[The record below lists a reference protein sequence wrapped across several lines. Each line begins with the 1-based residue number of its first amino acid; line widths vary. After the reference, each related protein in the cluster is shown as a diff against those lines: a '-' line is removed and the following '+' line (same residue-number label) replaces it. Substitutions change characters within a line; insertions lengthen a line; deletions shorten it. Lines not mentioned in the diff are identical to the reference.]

1 MLVPYRPLAPVS
13 RSRFGST
20 ARIASIA
27 GGRRTLPDPPPEKV
41 ERLLSR
47 QLEGDSASLERVAS
61 RLQAF
66 GRHFR
71 AQLIQQATGNIY
83 FAADESQESSGTQLE
98 TLLTPFVKGDF
109 KLMTV
114 PELRKFCTSQGLRKV
129 SKLKRAELLKLVAE
143 NQLQPPPLPPNKV
156 IKKLKR
162 TELESIVSYF
172 VTNAL

>member
-1 MLVPYRPLAPVS
+1 MSRRRLSDQFRDQLGSLGESLAKHTRSLEGHLERQGVS
-13 RSRFGST
+13 LLDRQKE
-20 ARIASIA
+20 
-27 GGRRTLPDPPPEKV
+27 LEK
-41 ERLLSR
+41 EQRHLLS
-47 QLEGDSASLERVAS
+47 GVS
-61 RLQAF
+61 
-66 GRHFR
+66 
-71 AQLIQQATGNIY
+71 
-83 FAADESQESSGTQLE
+83 DEDAQLE

>member
-1 MLVPYRPLAPVS
+1 MSRRRLSEQFRDQLGSLGESLAKHTRSLEGHLERQGVS
-13 RSRFGST
+13 LLDRQKE
-20 ARIASIA
+20 
-27 GGRRTLPDPPPEKV
+27 LEK
-41 ERLLSR
+41 EQRHLLS
-47 QLEGDSASLERVAS
+47 GVS
-61 RLQAF
+61 
-66 GRHFR
+66 
-71 AQLIQQATGNIY
+71 
-83 FAADESQESSGTQLE
+83 DEDAQLE

>member
-1 MLVPYRPLAPVS
+1 MSRRRLSAQFRDQLGSLGETLAKHTRSLEGHLERQGVS
-13 RSRFGST
+13 LLDRQKE
-20 ARIASIA
+20 
-27 GGRRTLPDPPPEKV
+27 LEK
-41 ERLLSR
+41 EQRHLLS
-47 QLEGDSASLERVAS
+47 GVS
-61 RLQAF
+61 
-66 GRHFR
+66 
-71 AQLIQQATGNIY
+71 
-83 FAADESQESSGTQLE
+83 DEDAQLE